1 MIDYQ
6 SIFREFVRGHMSE
19 FYALMYPGL
28 LTFAS
33 RLLGPSLGYMAE
45 DCVQDAVMNT
55 YEARNELTDS
65 THWRR
70 YLMQC
75 VRHRAYNITRH
86 GRVASGYETEAADAQ
101 ADEEYVEPDVSYA
114 IMHQE
119 TFDELFAAIDS
130 LPPEYREIFE
140 LNFEQGLKNQ
150 EIARLIDVAEITV
163 KKRKARMLEMLRAR
177 LSRDGWMLLTVYMS
191 ALEEVRNA
199 V

>member
-1 MIDYQ
+1 MIDYEQ
-6 SIFREFVRGHMSE
+6 IFREFVRGHMSA
-19 FYALMYPGL
+19 FYELMYPGL

-33 RLLGPSLGYMAE
+33 RLLGPTLGYMAE
-45 DCVQDAVMNT
+45 DCVQDAVMNA
-55 YEARNELTDS
+55 YEARRELADS

-75 VRHRAYNITRH
+75 VRHRAYNIARH
-86 GRVASGYETEAADAQ
+86 GRVASDHEADVDAE
-101 ADEEYVEPDVSYA
+101 DYVEPDVSYA

-119 TFDELFAAIDS
+119 AFDELFAAIDS

-140 LNFEQGLKNQ
+140 LNFEQGLKNS

-177 LSRDGWMLLTVYMS
+177 LNRDGWMSLMVYVS
-191 ALEEVRNA
+191 ALAEVRSVA
-199 V
+199 